1 MKLFKLATSTAA
13 GLVFLSACGGGDVS
27 VNNIAIPIDP
37 PAVVQG
43 FWSGSV
49 TTGPDSATKA
59 TAVVTPALTA
69 WVVFDNGTTVTGLAK
84 VALSAA
90 AASNTEVSAQGSGS
104 YFKLGT
110 TLSKQAVALSATA
123 TTSGAFSGTL
133 GTSTWAWQSNAS
145 YKTAAL
151 ASDLVANWTGTAA
164 GKAVSYNWTVDGNG
178 ALSGSSTTGCSYS
191 GTVKPNAA
199 GVAVFDVLV
208 TEACSGVTKTL
219 TGIATLTSAK
229 SALAVAYTT
238 TGDAEGS
245 VLQLT
250 KQP

>member
-1 MKLFKLATSTAA
+1 MKLFKLATTTAA
-13 GLVFLSACGGGDVS
+13 CLGLLSACGGGDVS

-49 TTGPDSATKA
+49 TSGPDGAT
-59 TAVVTPALTA
+59 TASTVVTPALTA

-84 VALSAA
+84 VPLTAT
-90 AASNTEVSAQGSGS
+90 AASNTQASAQGSGS
-104 YFKLGT
+104 YFKLGAT
-110 TLSKQAVALSATA
+110 VSKQAVALDGTA
-123 TTSGAFSGTL
+123 TTSGQFSGTL
-133 GTSTWAWQSNAS
+133 GSSTWAWQSNAS

-164 GKAVSYNWTVDGNG
+164 GKTVSYSWTVDGNG
-178 ALSGSSTTGCSYS
+178 AVSGSSTPGCSYS
-191 GTVKPNAA
+191 GTLKPHAA
-199 GVAVFDVLV
+199 GVAVFDVSV
-208 TEACSGVTKTL
+208 TESCSGITKSL